1 MEGELNCENR
11 STCSETG
18 RLIGDI
24 EDVLYGRSCF
34 SDNEAKVVVVS
45 QKLTELVSDLLESTW
60 KQSGD
65 DACIELFTEH
75 DILNQVFAWI
85 VDNKSLMKAMTSELL
100 TIFINVLS
108 LGNDHLIR
116 KQAFN
121 EPLMLLL
128 LALRPTEKKR
138 VPPDLEMKYIE
149 VLKNLCLRLADEQ
162 FLDHFDDSLL
172 SKQGYRIPRYG
183 FINILMSYVHE
194 NNEIGNNARDSLLA
208 CLQISASNEKLGK
221 YIAHESD
228 CCNVSLLEHFCYH
241 CLVHVIVTNVFK
253 NE

>member
-1 MEGELNCENR
+1 MEGELNYENR
-11 STCSETG
+11 STCNETG

-34 SDNEAKVVVVS
+34 SDNEVKVAVVS

-65 DACIELFTEH
+65 DSCIELFTQH
-75 DILNQVFAWI
+75 DIFSQVFAWI
-85 VDNKSLMKAMTSELL
+85 AGNKDLMKAMTSELL

-108 LGNDHLIR
+108 LGNDHFIR
-116 KQAFN
+116 KQEFI

-138 VPPDLEMKYIE
+138 VPPDLEMQYIK
-149 VLKNLCLRLADEQ
+149 VLNNLCVRLADEQ
-162 FLDHFDDSLL
+162 FLEHFDDSWL
-172 SKQGYRIPRYG
+172 SKQGYRIPRYS

-194 NNEIGNNARDSLLA
+194 NNEIGNYARDSLLV
-208 CLQISASNEKLGK
+208 CLQISTSNEKLGK
-221 YIAHESD
+221 YIAYESD
-228 CCNVSLLEHFCYH
+228 CCNVSLFQCFYYH
-241 CLVHVIVTNVFK
+241 CLVYLIVTIAFK